1 MTVVAAVDPGRRKC
15 GLAVVCSEE
24 GILFRQI
31 VLREDLVEAARRMLQ
46 EYSPV
51 EILVGG
57 STGSREVV
65 AELQAA
71 LDRRVCVVDESHT
84 TERARMRYFQDHP
97 PRGLWRLIPWGLR
110 VPPVPWDDYAAVV
123 MVEDYFNAVS
133 REGSGETRGSPPDS
147 KQEGP
152 GSGPARKMSGR
163 SKG

>member
-1 MTVVAAVDPGRRKC
+1 VTVVAAVDPGRRKC
-15 GLAVVCSEE
+15 GLAVVCSEK

-31 VLREDLVEAARRMLQ
+31 ALREDLVEAARRMLQ

-71 LDRRVCVVDESHT
+71 LERRVRVVDESHT

-97 PRGLWRLIPWGLR
+97 PRGLWRLIPLGLR

-123 MVEDYFNAVS
+123 MVEDYLSAVCRVDS
-133 REGSGETRGSPPDS
+133 SETRGDPQDS
-147 KQEGP
+147 NQEGP
-152 GSGPARKMSGR
+152 CSGPARKTSGR

>member
-15 GLAVVCSEE
+15 GLAVVCSER

-31 VLREDLVEAARRMLQ
+31 ALREDLVEATRRMLQ

-71 LDRRVCVVDESHT
+71 LERRMRVVDESHT

-97 PRGLWRLIPWGLR
+97 PRGLWRLIPLGLR

-123 MVEDYFNAVS
+123 MVEDYLDAVGQ
-133 REGSGETRGSPPDS
+133 EGSSETRGGPQDS

-152 GSGPARKMSGR
+152 GSGPAWKTSGR

>member
-1 MTVVAAVDPGRRKC
+1 
-15 GLAVVCSEE
+15 
-24 GILFRQI
+24 
-31 VLREDLVEAARRMLQ
+31 MLQ

-71 LDRRVCVVDESHT
+71 LERRVRVVDESHT

-97 PRGLWRLIPWGLR
+97 PRGLWRLIPLGLR

-123 MVEDYFNAVS
+123 MVEDYLSAVCRVDS
-133 REGSGETRGSPPDS
+133 SETRGDPQDS
-147 KQEGP
+147 NQEGP
-152 GSGPARKMSGR
+152 CSGPARKTSGR